1 MSVLKVIEIMSNSDK
16 SWEDAAQKA
25 VKQAAKTLHNI
36 RSIYIQDHSATVEQD
51 KIVDYRITAKI
62 SFEIDPAAF
71 AKDVVYPV

>member
-1 MSVLKVIEIMSNSDK
+1 MASSEK

-25 VKQAAKTLHNI
+25 VREAAKTLHNI
-36 RSIYIQDHSATVEQD
+36 RSVYIQDHSATVDKD

-62 SFEIDPAAF
+62 SFEIDALAL